1 MIRVIK
7 KIDEWKQL
15 RNSEFFID
23 KKIGFVPTMGA
34 LHEAHASLIRK
45 SWNENDITVVSIF
58 INPTQFY
65 DPDDFINYPITYD
78 EDLKILN
85 DESVDYLFYPEYQ
98 SLYPDNYKY
107 KIVETEFS
115 KILCGASRPGHF
127 DGVLSVVMKLFNI
140 IRPHKAYFG
149 EKDYQQLKLIEGMV
163 KAFFMDLKIIACPIV
178 RAENGLALSSRNKR
192 LSNNSQITASEF
204 PLLLKQNLS
213 VDQIKIQLEEKG
225 FKVDYI
231 TELNGR
237 RFGAVYLNNVRLIDN
252 VEI

>member
-1 MIRVIK
+1 
-7 KIDEWKQL
+7 
-15 RNSEFFID
+15 
-23 KKIGFVPTMGA
+23 MGA